1 MNSDKI
7 LVVYFSRSG
16 ETKTL
21 AREISQK
28 LNCALEEIKPLKS
41 YSGILGYQRALLQAL
56 FKRTPDIR
64 PLQNNINDFEL
75 VILGSPVWNGSLS
88 GPARSFIAKHKSELK
103 NVAFFATQGGK
114 YGQKKIFEQM
124 KNYSEK
130 TPLAVLSVT
139 DKEIS
144 SGTYKNSV
152 SSFVS
157 KLNLRN
163 PKIEKRRLADSSRP
177 EANI

>member
-1 MNSDKI
+1 MNSGKI

-16 ETKTL
+16 ETKIL

-28 LNCALEEIKPLKS
+28 LNCVLEEIKPLKP
-41 YSGILGYQRALLQAL
+41 YSGFLGFQRAMLQAM

-64 PLQNNINDFEL
+64 PLQNNIADYDL

-88 GPARSFIAKHKSELK
+88 GPTRSFIAKHKNDLK

-114 YGQKKIFEQM
+114 YGQKNIFEQM
-124 KNYSEK
+124 KKSSGK
-130 TPLAVLSVT
+130 TPLAILSVN

-144 SGTYKNSV
+144 SGAYKNSI
-152 SSFVS
+152 STFVS
-157 KLNLRN
+157 KLNLQN
-163 PKIEKRRLADSSRP
+163 PKIEKRRLADSSRSQ
-177 EANI
+177 ASI